1 MSDSSNYDQTA
12 YSAGIHGASHDSN
25 NESLPH
31 VESPGIAPESANMP
45 ATARDDADHD
55 SKPVG
60 AAPACPKG
68 TMVILAPQ
76 RAKAEAPK
84 PGSTPGNSSSRFRST
99 SRIAVVAVAAAIGG
113 LAGSL
118 ATAGI
123 AHLTTAESVTPSY
136 YSALAEALGR
146 VDHELTAL
154 KSAAESTTRVTGQQ
168 VAKIAERMDRAERV
182 QAEVGAKLAKAPDAN
197 DRTERRFAA
206 AGDITGTVA
215 EPRAAAAAH
224 PIATDTKPP
233 SPAPIVDGWVVR
245 DVYNGSA
252 LIQGRVG
259 IIQVIPGD
267 NLPGLGRIEQV
278 RRQDGR
284 WVVVTSRGQIVSR

>member
-1 MSDSSNYDQTA
+1 MSDSSNNHEA
-12 YSAGIHGASHDSN
+12 AHSADLHGASDNSSN
-25 NESLPH
+25 KGLPH
-31 VESPGIAPESANMP
+31 VESPGIAPGSPN
-45 ATARDDADHD
+45 TVKDDADHHA
-55 SKPVG
+55 KPSG
-60 AAPACPKG
+60 AAPAYPQG

-76 RAKAEAPK
+76 PTGSEAPK
-84 PGSTPGNSSSRFRST
+84 AALASVSSSSRFRLST
-99 SRIAVVAVAAAIGG
+99 HTAMVAVAAAIGG

-123 AHLTTAESVTPSY
+123 SHLTTPESRAPSY

-154 KSAAESTTRVTGQQ
+154 KSAAESSAKATDQQ
-168 VAKIAERMDRAERV
+168 VAKIAERVDRAEKTQPDTGV
-182 QAEVGAKLAKAPDAN
+182 KLAKAPDSIG
-197 DRTERRFAA
+197 RMERRFAA
-206 AGDITGTVA
+206 ASGDITGTVA
-215 EPRAAAAAH
+215 ESRVAMAAARPMA
-224 PIATDTKPP
+224 IESKQP
-233 SPAPIVDGWVVR
+233 SLTPIVDGWVVR

-252 LIQGRVG
+252 WIQGRAG
-259 IIQVIPGD
+259 IVQVIPGD